1 MERERRGKN
10 FVIAGLLVAVVSLSV
25 AFAVTLTQKL
35 NINGAAEIPSTQ
47 WNVHFNDP
55 VTTSASTLTP
65 TELKKTGGTLIEFSV
80 KLEEGKTFEFE
91 APVQNE
97 GTVNAKLDTLT
108 LSGVGDKADLV
119 TFEVAS
125 DSELKEKDLINGGST
140 KKLKI
145 KVTMANI
152 TDDNVEL
159 ADGSTLNLA
168 VVANFV
174 SVE

>member
-25 AFAVTLTQKL
+25 AFAVTLTQRL
-35 NINGAAEIPSTQ
+35 DINGTATLPSTQ
-47 WNVHFNDP
+47 WSVHFNDP
-55 VTTSASTLTP
+55 VATASSTLTA
-65 TELKKTGGTLIEFSV
+65 TELKKTSGTLIEFAV
-80 KLEEGKTFEFE
+80 NLEEGKTFEFE
-91 APVQNE
+91 APVQND

-108 LSGVGDKADLV
+108 LSGASDKTKLV

-125 DSELKEKDLINGGST
+125 DSELKEKDVINGGNT
-140 KKLKI
+140 KTLKI
-145 KVTMANI
+145 RVSMANI
-152 TDDNVEL
+152 TDDNVDL

-174 SVE
+174 SAE